1 MRAHDARLGATA
13 RSTNP
18 LRLEIQLL
26 RAVAV
31 GAVVVYH
38 LWPNRLPGGFVGV
51 DVFFV
56 ISGFL
61 ITSHLVRS
69 ALSGRG
75 VDVIA
80 FWGNRARRLLPLACL
95 VLLAT
100 VAGIRWWMPPSSWK
114 SSLENVIASA
124 LYVQNWKLSSDA
136 VDYLARERVAPPTQ
150 HYWSLSAEEQFYL
163 VWPLLVAAG
172 TLVAVLIARRR
183 RTDRSSTVR
192 RTVLTLISIL
202 TLASFVYSLVLT
214 RTSPDLAYFATTT
227 RAWEFGAGALL
238 AFVPA
243 ATSTRWRPWRTAAS
257 WLGLVTIVGSCLFLP
272 EGTPFPGSAA
282 LLPVVGAAAFIWAG
296 DVGARHAPTTLAHV
310 RPLTWI
316 GDLSYGIYLW
326 HWPLISLAPFALD
339 VEQLR
344 TVDKV
349 GICVLSVALAA
360 ASKTL
365 VEDPFRLGRT
375 WRVSRR
381 RSFYPAAAGMA
392 AVCAVAV
399 AGLQLIQTAAVPPA
413 SAASAPRLAR
423 AAGTDPEQPLRPAL
437 VGRST
442 DTSIMYDCFNLVPTG
457 ESRTCTYGDPSS
469 TTSIAIVGDS
479 HSAHLLP
486 GLIDAADLHRW
497 KLTTFVGIHCDAAF
511 RRDCVDGSKT
521 LATIARSNFDLV
533 LFSAYRGS
541 DSTMA
546 GVTRTLATLQRA
558 GVPITPVADVPTESV
573 DAYECVENSGGD
585 AGRAARCTTP
595 VSTALDDEPDRNM
608 TIARRLGL
616 PLIDMTDEFCD
627 SSKCYSVI
635 NNVIVNNVTISE
647 GVPRLHLTTTFSRL
661 LAPRLA
667 DEVEKALASRT
678 SQQPSARR
686 AGTDSPQRPGR

>member
-1 MRAHDARLGATA
+1 VRARDARHSASARPAT
-13 RSTNP
+13 P
-18 LRLEIQLL
+18 LRLDIQVL

-38 LWPNRLPGGFVGV
+38 LWPNRLPGGFIGV

-61 ITSHLVRS
+61 ITSHLVRG
-69 ALSGRG
+69 AVTQRD
-75 VDVIA
+75 VDVVA
-80 FWGNRARRLLPLACL
+80 FWGNRARRLLPLACV
-95 VLLAT
+95 VLLVT
-100 VAGIRWWMPPSSWK
+100 LGGVRWWAPPSSWT
-114 SSLENVIASA
+114 SSFENVIASA
-124 LYVQNWKLSSDA
+124 LYVQNWKLSADA
-136 VDYLARERVAPPTQ
+136 VDYLARDRVPPPTQ

-163 VWPLLVAAG
+163 LWPLVVVAG
-172 TLVAVLIARRR
+172 TFVAVRVARRR
-183 RTDRSSTVR
+183 GIDRSSTIR
-192 RTVLTLISIL
+192 STVLVLLLAITG
-202 TLASFVYSLVLT
+202 ASFVYSLVLT

-238 AFVPA
+238 AFVPVA
-243 ATSTRWRPWRTAAS
+243 AARRWRAAAAA
-257 WLGLVTIVGSCLFLP
+257 LGLLTIAGACLLLP
-272 EGTPFPGSAA
+272 EGTPFPGVAA
-282 LLPVVGAAAFIWAG
+282 LLPVLGAAAFIWAG
-296 DVGARHAPTTLAHV
+296 GADVRWSPKASAAL

-339 VEQLR
+339 LQQLR
-344 TVDKV
+344 TVDKLA
-349 GICVLSVALAA
+349 IAVLSVALAA

-365 VEDPFRLGRT
+365 VEDPFRYGST
-375 WRVSRR
+375 WRVDRR
-381 RSFYPAAAGMA
+381 RSFYPAAVGMA

-399 AGLQLIQTAAVPPA
+399 AGLQMIETAVVPPA
-413 SAASAPRLAR
+413 TAASAPRLSI
-423 AAGTDPEQPLRPAL
+423 AAGTDQDEPLRPTL

-457 ESRTCTYGDPSS
+457 EALSCTYGDPSS

-486 GLIDAADLHRW
+486 GLIDAVDANGW

-511 RRDCVDGSKT
+511 RKDCAEGRKT
-521 LATIARSNFDLV
+521 LATIARSGFDLV

-541 DSTMA
+541 DSTLA
-546 GVTRTLATLQRA
+546 GVTRTVSTLQRA
-558 GVPITPVADVPTESV
+558 GVPIVPVVDVPTESV
-573 DAYECVENSGGD
+573 AAYQCVENSGGD

-595 VSTALDDEPDRNM
+595 VATALEDEPDRN
-608 TIARRLGL
+608 TLVARRLGL

-627 SSKCYSVI
+627 AARCYSVI
-635 NNVIVNNVTISE
+635 NNVIVNNTVISK
-647 GVPRLHLTTTFSRL
+647 GVPRLHVTTTFSRL

-667 DEVEKALASRT
+667 VEVEKALTTRSTA
-678 SQQPSARR
+678 
-686 AGTDSPQRPGR
+686 TD